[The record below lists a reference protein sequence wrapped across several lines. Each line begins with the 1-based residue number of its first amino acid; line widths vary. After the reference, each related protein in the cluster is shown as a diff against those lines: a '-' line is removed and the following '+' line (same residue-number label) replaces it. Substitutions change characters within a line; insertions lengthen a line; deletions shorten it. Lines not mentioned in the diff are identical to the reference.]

1 MGERMTRN
9 TFNISLTAA
18 LALAPVLFGPP
29 SAQAASKADGL
40 ELFRDKSSGRVV
52 FIKAS
57 PEAGAPTAL
66 ATPEASP
73 RAQTD
78 TSRAYKPGDPVLIA
92 DDFLAR
98 HRGRLGISDVTTE
111 LVPLEPQRDSL
122 GFTHVRYRQ
131 MYGGLPVVGGEAAV
145 HLNESGRVYAVS
157 AMFASGI
164 AAPLKGAVG
173 LPEAE
178 EIAAAAMKGEFALA
192 GNPVM
197 YSSAQVILQKGL
209 IENTPDNTSYLA
221 WALSLRSEE
230 FGRAP
235 EDWTYFVDAGSGV
248 VLKRLSNVRY
258 LYRKIYD
265 CTPYLWGSICWI
277 NKAFPDLYPGYIFGR
292 GEGRPVR
299 GPNPVYGGTDVDDA
313 YDTLIPQVHD
323 YYLSTFGLNGGNN
336 QGGMGTGGSYPVENT
351 NVNTYLEAYWGAG
364 GCPSASFDRGIINFC
379 HGMVVPDIVG
389 HEYSHGIPFFK
400 FNQSFPVGMVYSGE
414 PGALDESFSDVMG
427 EGIEKFIM
435 SETDWIMGTGLV
447 ANPAIGIPRSLINP
461 PSSLSEAGTP
471 YPDKLYSPYYH
482 CANSFIQVHANAT
495 VPGKAFYLMS
505 EGGTFNY
512 CTINGIGINK
522 VEQILYRAMMSYY
535 AQAET
540 FNAAYA
546 HIIQAAEDL
555 YGAADVAEGRK
566 ALQAVEM
573 DQSGRCSGGTE
584 IPPAADDRRALGIS
598 SLALA
603 SDLARASANTYR
615 FRVWGIAEQ
624 VGTTM
629 FNVNDGPGT
638 VSVISSSLGSLSG
651 GELVMV
657 TGSLDTTF
665 TGPTIRARPE
675 NIVTL
680 APAPEGVVYARAP
693 VPAAAPA
700 PELPFDSSRLQGTP
714 DAASSDCGCGSSALP
729 ASLIASPGTPRNTS
743 H

>member
-1 MGERMTRN
+1 MTRN
-9 TFNISLTAA
+9 TFNLSLTAA
-18 LALAPVLFGPP
+18 LALAPVLLGPS
-29 SAQAASKADGL
+29 SAQADSKADGL

-98 HRGRLGISDVTTE
+98 HRACLGISDVTTE

-164 AAPLKGAVG
+164 SAPVKAAAG
-173 LPEAE
+173 LPAAE
-178 EIAAAAMKGEFALA
+178 EIAAASMKKEFLL
-192 GNPVM
+192 GSNPIM
-197 YSSAQVILQKGL
+197 YSAAQVILQKGL

-221 WALSLRSEE
+221 WAISLRSEE

-235 EDWTYFVDAGSGV
+235 EDWTYFVDATSGV

-258 LYRKIYD
+258 LYRKTYD
-265 CTPYLWGSICWI
+265 CTPYLWGSVCWS
-277 NKAFPDLYPGYIFGR
+277 NKIFPDHYPDYTWGR
-292 GEGRPVR
+292 IEGAPPRPE
-299 GPNPVYGGTDVDDA
+299 NPVYGGFDVNSF
-313 YDTLIPQVHD
+313 YDLVGQVHN
-323 YYLSTFGLNGGNN
+323 YYFSTFGINGANN
-336 QGGMGTGGSYPVENT
+336 QGGMGTGSGGYLVTMTAGE
-351 NVNTYLEAYWGAG
+351 TYLEAYWGAS

-400 FNQSFPVGMVYSGE
+400 FGQSPPVGMVYEGE
-414 PGALDESFSDVMG
+414 PGALDEGFSNVMG
-427 EGIEKFIM
+427 QTFEK
-435 SETDWIMGTGLV
+435 SASGNTDWIMGAGIV
-447 ANPAIGIPRSLINP
+447 APGSPMSLIDP
-461 PSSLSEAGTP
+461 PSTIRGDGLP
-471 YPDKLYSPYYH
+471 YPDKLYSQWFFCGYDLGH
-482 CANSFIQVHANAT
+482 KNST
-495 VPGKAFYLMS
+495 VPSKAFYLMS

-555 YGAADVAEGRK
+555 YGPEDVEQVRR

-680 APAPEGVVYARAP
+680 APAPAGVVYARAP